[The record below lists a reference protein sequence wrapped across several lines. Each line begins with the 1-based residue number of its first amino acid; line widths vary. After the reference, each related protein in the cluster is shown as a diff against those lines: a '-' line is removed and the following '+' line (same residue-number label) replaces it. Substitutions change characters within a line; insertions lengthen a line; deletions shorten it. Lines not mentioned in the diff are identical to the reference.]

1 MDLLIDTNI
10 IIDILQNR
18 PLFVENSQK
27 IISAIK
33 NKQFKGFIAAHSIT
47 NLWYILR
54 KTHTQEKR
62 RELILTL
69 LDFFE
74 IVSLSKQK
82 LINALLRKDFLDFE
96 DCLQD
101 ECAIEFCADYII
113 TRNPKDF
120 NNAKVSAITPE
131 EFIKLKDM

>member
-27 IISAIK
+27 IISAIN
-33 NKQFKGFIAAHSIT
+33 NKQFRGFIAAHSIT

-120 NNAKVSAITPE
+120 NNSKVSAITPE